1 MSKSGIVNV
10 RMVIT
15 EEKILSN
22 IDKVQK
28 LINPNSKKQIVQ
40 LEDDA
45 YFKDLIESIKTYLI
59 EYPKKKNFPISVYK
73 AAYGLVEYATNQFEE
88 NTKRIEDLI
97 RQREKNIALAA
108 SLKDALD
115 AVENKSEDWKETIK
129 NISND
134 FSEDIIET
142 LGVIGRS
149 KGTTSQNYQDAVKL
163 INARIGNLETNLHIE
178 IDMERIEDR
187 SKALSYIGI
196 EVADALKLIPTPEEP
211 IETTNSDIEEAVEEK
226 AEQVAPKQ
234 NVQNIEENK
243 EYIEQT
249 RVEVKPSLWQ
259 RFKNSKFVKAISYIM
274 KIKVVVEVPNA
285 LPEGRGEE

>member
-1 MSKSGIVNV
+1 MSRSGIVNV

-28 LINPNSKKQIVQ
+28 LINPNSKKQIIQ

-88 NTKRIEDLI
+88 NTKKIEDLI

-129 NISND
+129 QISND

-211 IETTNSDIEEAVEEK
+211 METIVQENVEEV
-226 AEQVAPKQ
+226 QAP
-234 NVQNIEENK
+234 VLPETVEENK
-243 EYIEQT
+243 QYIEQT

-259 RFKNSKFVKAISYIM
+259 RFKNSKFVKAIKYVM
-274 KIKVVVEVPNA
+274 KIRIVLEVPNA
-285 LPEGRGEE
+285 LPEGRGEDE